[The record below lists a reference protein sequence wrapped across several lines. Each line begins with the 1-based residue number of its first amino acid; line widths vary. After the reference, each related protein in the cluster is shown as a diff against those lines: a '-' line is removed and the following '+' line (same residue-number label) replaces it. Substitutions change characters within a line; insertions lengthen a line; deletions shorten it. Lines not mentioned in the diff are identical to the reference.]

1 MGDAR
6 QYFRNGDNL
15 VRPLNVLDVGVTL
28 HDGSLEVGL
37 CLFVVNNAL
46 EVVAEGVLDQLH
58 AALVVGGQRR
68 DLDALGNGSEVNEGV
83 LTAQELGSE
92 GVILGSLLHAGL
104 GVGEVGVILGD
115 LQQVILVGGDSQNDF
130 LDVLGVVGAYA
141 AMDIGAT
148 PVIFHRGIGDSPSTH
163 VAIPVGTQ
171 HEVNAPGGEQEGEDT
186 GGVRNFWVRVRDAGV
201 FSALGA
207 SDMQQARKFTPEEEP
222 VTLSAGFMWHSVRR
236 TVKDYGVES
245 TVTTFIPWDSNVEI
259 MAVTLR
265 NASDGVKT
273 LTPCAAVP
281 IYGRSADNLRDHRH
295 VTSLLHR
302 IQVTEEGVLVKP
314 TMSFDER
321 GHQKNERIYYVL
333 GASGD
338 GEKPVEFFPTVEG
351 FIGEG
356 GSLTHP
362 RSVLEGKAGVSA
374 GSQEAGKEAMGAFT
388 FKPVAVPPGEEVHY
402 IVLLGAE
409 DDSEAI
415 RAVYNQYN
423 TWCKVCASLEDTKQH
438 WQQKVNVSFETGS
451 RDFDNLMSWVCFQP
465 FLRRLFGCSFLPYHD
480 YGRGGRGWRDLWQ
493 DCLSLL
499 IMDPQGVGEM
509 IEKNFGGVRM
519 DGTNATIIG
528 DGDGNF
534 IADRNGIA
542 RVWMDHALWPLMTT
556 KLYIDQT
563 GDLEILLKKAPYFK
577 DRLAFRGT
585 GPDEQW
591 VSSQGSQQRT
601 AAGDIYEGTILE
613 HLLIENLTAFYEVGD
628 HNIYR
633 LRGADWN
640 DALDMAAEKG
650 ESVAFTC
657 AYAGNLRTLAQLLL
671 KLEVKG
677 YAVSLPVELLPL
689 MGGEDTLFEDKDG
702 KQALLDA
709 YCQKCLHTISGEMA
723 NLSPRVIA
731 EDLLRKADWLTDFVR
746 EQEWIDGLD
755 GEGWF
760 NSYYDNHGQ
769 KVEGYFPDHVRMMLT
784 GQVFSIM
791 GGVATDDQIRT
802 MTETVDKYLYDPKI
816 GGYRLNTD
824 FHELKMD
831 MGRMFGFAYGEKENG
846 AVFCHMA
853 VMYANALYRRG
864 FANEGWKVLDA
875 LAHTALDFET
885 SRMYPGIPEYFRG
898 DGRGMYPYLTGAAS
912 WYMLTMVTE
921 VFGVSGEYGDLRI
934 QPRLLASQ
942 FGADG
947 RACITLPFAGKLL
960 HISFVNLTRHEY
972 GSYGIFAVS
981 CGNNAVAVTDG
992 KSVVIPRAMLELSDE
1007 DEVSIILHIK

>member
-115 LQQVILVGGDSQNDF
+115 LQQVILVGGDSQDDF

-141 AMDIGAT
+141 AMDIGAA

-465 FLRRLFGCSFLPYHD
+465 LLRRLFGCSFLPYHD

-671 KLEVKG
+671 KLEVRG

-723 NLSPRVIA
+723 NLSLRVIA

-947 RACITLPFAGKLL
+947 KACITLPFAGKLL

>member
-1 MGDAR
+1 MDGYSFTDCHGSFTMGNPNTNYLYFPLASERGLKSAITPNGGGDAKIN
-6 QYFRNGDNL
+6 QTSFLLEPVSVENL
-15 VRPLNVLDVGVTL
+15 
-28 HDGSLEVGL
+28 H
-37 CLFVVNNAL
+37 NN
-46 EVVAEGVLDQLH
+46 
-58 AALVVGGQRR
+58 R
-68 DLDALGNGSEVNEGV
+68 
-83 LTAQELGSE
+83 
-92 GVILGSLLHAGL
+92 
-104 GVGEVGVILGD
+104 
-115 LQQVILVGGDSQNDF
+115 
-130 LDVLGVVGAYA
+130 
-141 AMDIGAT
+141 
-148 PVIFHRGIGDSPSTH
+148 
-163 VAIPVGTQ
+163 
-171 HEVNAPGGEQEGEDT
+171 
-186 GGVRNFWVRVRDAGV
+186 GVRNFWCRVQDSGV

-207 SDMQQARKFTPEEEP
+207 SDMQEARRFTPEEEP
-222 VTLSAGFMWHSVRR
+222 VTLNAGFMWHSVRR
-236 TVKDYGVES
+236 AVKEHGIDC
-245 TVTTFIPWDSNVEI
+245 TVTTFIPWDNNVEV
-259 MAVTLR
+259 MAVTLK
-265 NASDGVKT
+265 NASDAVKI
-273 LTPCAAVP
+273 LTPCAAIP

-338 GEKPVEFFPTVEG
+338 GEKPVEFFPTVEN

-362 RSVLEGKAGVSA
+362 RSVLEGRAGVRA
-374 GSQEAGKEAMGAFT
+374 GAVDAGKEAMGAFA
-388 FKPVAVPPGEEVHY
+388 FKPVSVSPGEEVHY

-415 RAVYNQYN
+415 CHLYNQYN
-423 TWCKVCASLEDTKQH
+423 TWCKVCAALGETKQY
-438 WQQKVNVSFETGS
+438 WLEKVNVSFKTDS
-451 RDFDNLMSWVCFQP
+451 RDFDNLMNWVCFQP

-563 GDLEILLKKAPYFK
+563 GDLDILLKKAPYFK

-591 VSSQGSQQRT
+591 EASQGSQQRT
-601 AAGDIYEGTILE
+601 AAGDIYQGTILE
-613 HLLIENLTAFYEVGD
+613 HLLIQNLTAFYEVGD
-628 HNIYR
+628 HNLYR

-657 AYAGNLRTLAQLLL
+657 AYAGNLRTLAELLL
-671 KLEVKG
+671 KLEERG
-677 YAVSLPVELLPL
+677 CTVSLPVELLPL
-689 MGGEDTLFEDKDG
+689 MGVGDALFEDKDG

-709 YCQKCLHTISGEMA
+709 YCQKCLHTISGELA
-723 NLSPRVIA
+723 AISPREIA

-802 MTETVDKYLYDPKI
+802 MTETVDRYLYDPKI

-864 FANEGWKVLDA
+864 FAREGWKVLSA
-875 LAHTALDFET
+875 LADTALDFET

-898 DGRGMYPYLTGAAS
+898 DGRGMYPYLTGA
-912 WYMLTMVTE
+912 
-921 VFGVSGEYGDLRI
+921 
-934 QPRLLASQ
+934 
-942 FGADG
+942 
-947 RACITLPFAGKLL
+947 
-960 HISFVNLTRHEY
+960 
-972 GSYGIFAVS
+972 
-981 CGNNAVAVTDG
+981 
-992 KSVVIPRAMLELSDE
+992 
-1007 DEVSIILHIK
+1007 

>member
-46 EVVAEGVLDQLH
+46 EVVAEGVLDQFH

-104 GVGEVGVILGD
+104 GVGEGGVILGD
-115 LQQVILVGGDSQNDF
+115 LQQVILVGGDSQDDF

-302 IQVTEEGVLVKP
+302 IRVTEEGVLVKP

-374 GSQEAGKEAMGAFT
+374 GTQEAGKEAMGAFT

-563 GDLEILLKKAPYFK
+563 GDLEILLKKAVG
-577 DRLAFRGT
+577 AG
-585 GPDEQW
+585 
-591 VSSQGSQQRT
+591 SSRRRPASC
-601 AAGDIYEGTILE
+601 
-613 HLLIENLTAFYEVGD
+613 EV
-628 HNIYR
+628 
-633 LRGADWN
+633 
-640 DALDMAAEKG
+640 
-650 ESVAFTC
+650 
-657 AYAGNLRTLAQLLL
+657 
-671 KLEVKG
+671 
-677 YAVSLPVELLPL
+677 
-689 MGGEDTLFEDKDG
+689 
-702 KQALLDA
+702 
-709 YCQKCLHTISGEMA
+709 
-723 NLSPRVIA
+723 
-731 EDLLRKADWLTDFVR
+731 
-746 EQEWIDGLD
+746 
-755 GEGWF
+755 
-760 NSYYDNHGQ
+760 
-769 KVEGYFPDHVRMMLT
+769 
-784 GQVFSIM
+784 
-791 GGVATDDQIRT
+791 
-802 MTETVDKYLYDPKI
+802 
-816 GGYRLNTD
+816 
-824 FHELKMD
+824 
-831 MGRMFGFAYGEKENG
+831 
-846 AVFCHMA
+846 
-853 VMYANALYRRG
+853 
-864 FANEGWKVLDA
+864 
-875 LAHTALDFET
+875 
-885 SRMYPGIPEYFRG
+885 
-898 DGRGMYPYLTGAAS
+898 
-912 WYMLTMVTE
+912 
-921 VFGVSGEYGDLRI
+921 
-934 QPRLLASQ
+934 QPQ
-942 FGADG
+942 
-947 RACITLPFAGKLL
+947 PW
-960 HISFVNLTRHEY
+960 
-972 GSYGIFAVS
+972 
-981 CGNNAVAVTDG
+981 
-992 KSVVIPRAMLELSDE
+992 P
-1007 DEVSIILHIK
+1007 

>member
-15 VRPLNVLDVGVTL
+15 VRPLNVLDIGVTL

-115 LQQVILVGGDSQNDF
+115 LQQVILVGGDSQDDF

-186 GGVRNFWVRVRDAGV
+186 GGVQNFWVRVRDAGV

-423 TWCKVCASLEDTKQH
+423 TWCKVCAPLEDTKQH

-671 KLEVKG
+671 KLEVRG

-689 MGGEDTLFEDKDG
+689 IGGEDTLFEDKDG

>member
-115 LQQVILVGGDSQNDF
+115 LQQVILVGGDSQDDF

-141 AMDIGAT
+141 AMDIGAA

-374 GSQEAGKEAMGAFT
+374 GTQEAGKEAMGAFT

-671 KLEVKG
+671 KLEVRG

>member
-46 EVVAEGVLDQLH
+46 EVVAEGVLDQFH

-115 LQQVILVGGDSQNDF
+115 LQQVILVGGDSQDDF

-671 KLEVKG
+671 KLEVRG